1 MNGLASKIGIIIFMP
16 GKWFVTSDWFLEG
29 FWQSVTCGCRK
40 RRRGG
45 GREEGGGGEGEG
57 GREGEGGVGGE
68 GGRGGEGGGLG
79 RKEGREQHDNCDTR
93 VIQSAAIA
101 FSKVQKA
108 TSLLELGDVVAMPF
122 AGTSVSPFRS

>member
-68 GGRGGEGGGLG
+68 GGRGGKEEGWGG
-79 RKEGREQHDNCDTR
+79 RKGGNSTTT
-93 VIQSAAIA
+93 VTPAPSTLLQSH
-101 FSKVQKA
+101 FQK
-108 TSLLELGDVVAMPF
+108 
-122 AGTSVSPFRS
+122 FRKQQAC